1 MTVRAENKPSL
12 AAFATEVWAP
22 RAKRRLAPKTWE
34 RDSLVLRK
42 HVLSRLGDAAI
53 ADLDVEDL
61 ALWQEDLERAGV
73 GDPTIIK
80 AISIL
85 SGIFREACRR
95 PRSTGVSLNPVSL
108 LEKPSARR
116 ARRPLVWG
124 PLVVERVRF
133 QLLVCSRRVG
143 RAKRL
148 MAVRDAALV
157 SLMQMTGCR
166 PGEALGLRWSEVGR
180 RVAFVRALSGKEIA
194 ERTKTGRDRW
204 APLLAPLRSDLGALR
219 EMSGGRG
226 DDYVFRTPAGT
237 HWVETDWR
245 NYRSRHFIP
254 ALERVEA
261 EWEGWAGALED
272 AKAARESVRGLAA
285 TRPYD
290 LGRHTHSALM
300 LASGMSLQRL
310 ARIQGH
316 SIRVLDQAYAE
327 ELHEFKERPARIDPV
342 AEICSARALAWRGL
356 DPSTGTPLREEPGTL
371 PGRGRT

>member
-42 HVLSRLGDAAI
+42 HVLRRLGDAAI

-61 ALWQEDLERAGV
+61 ALWQEELERAGV

-95 PRSTGVSLNPVSL
+95 PRSTWVSLNPVSL
-108 LEKPSARR
+108 LEKPPARR
-116 ARRPLVWG
+116 
-124 PLVVERVRF
+124 
-133 QLLVCSRRVG
+133 
-143 RAKRL
+143 
-148 MAVRDAALV
+148 
-157 SLMQMTGCR
+157 
-166 PGEALGLRWSEVGR
+166 
-180 RVAFVRALSGKEIA
+180 
-194 ERTKTGRDRW
+194 
-204 APLLAPLRSDLGALR
+204 
-219 EMSGGRG
+219 
-226 DDYVFRTPAGT
+226 RTPAGT

-261 EWEGWAGALED
+261 EWEGWSGALED
-272 AKAARESVRGLAA
+272 AKATRESVRGLAA

-342 AEICSARALAWRGL
+342 AEICSARALAWPGL
-356 DPSTGTPLREEPGTL
+356 DPSTGTPLREEPGIL
-371 PGRGRT
+371 YGRDRT